1 MKINISDLWKQF
13 HKNGIFRRSLFALS
27 LAATGLL
34 VGSLSAATVT
44 TLGGGSPNVNP
55 KYLGYRDGN
64 TLTAALFHTPV
75 GIAYDGM
82 WNCLYVADR
91 DNNAVRMLDLGEGQ
105 TYTIFPNTF
114 VPTNL
119 VNHPVGVQVDA
130 YGDIF
135 VLNRGSTNLNNTI
148 GSVMEFD
155 STFFAVIATNATR
168 LTNAAGMALDNVGNI
183 YVTVRSN
190 AVIQIAPNGTVSTIA
205 TITNAGTS
213 LQGIVVKHNGLL
225 AVCDSGRNGI
235 YLINPTNGLVTTNS
249 GFNGP
254 GDYTG
259 INNRGAIGTSVK
271 YFQPAGIAEAGDGS
285 LIVVDTGN
293 NRVKVVSTVGV
304 VTNLFGVSSNYWGGS
319 YPGWFDG
326 AVTVPDSIS
335 PNEQSRLP
343 VGITLASDG
352 TLYDTEDYYHVI
364 RHATGTGL
372 TPPFPPIPPAPTG
385 LNATAGYGQVTLTW
399 AANVYATSYNIKRST
414 SSGGE
419 ATIANTSGTS
429 YSDSNVVD
437 TTTYYYVV
445 SSVNVS
451 GESQNSAEV
460 SAVPQYS
467 PPPSNLSIASTNFGV
482 ISLTWSMSPGATGY
496 DIKRSLSHGGPYTTI
511 VSNNAT
517 SYSDTSVSSGT
528 TYYYVV
534 SAFNAGGEN
543 PLNSAEVSATA
554 PIPPPA
560 APVIGW
566 FDYEGNDLTGFF
578 TVIHS
583 VSGANSFTAHNDL
596 LIAINPATNGLATY
610 YIATNGPQPV
620 SVIPSMLNGT
630 TPPFYQDGLS
640 YAQPL
645 PVTTMPD
652 LVIKAVSV
660 GPGGSSPVSTA
671 EFLFQVGNPTIGGF
685 NGAQFTVSDITSN
698 AVFWYTLDGTDPTNA
713 APSIGPIV
721 ITDPTTNVVTLSL
734 NMTSNTLFRVR
745 AFRSGYQ
752 PSGIAQ
758 QSFSLANFVANTVS
772 FGFAAGEASSD
783 FVASPGQTFYAPVTL
798 SVLPSTTI
806 DSLQFNLSVTNAG
819 PNPGPAVVAGAYHFN
834 SFLEEPIPNTTPV
847 VYEIIPPLMFYP
859 YFLVNP
865 PPASQLVLFN
875 GPNGVTNFVSLVTT
889 NISNNFLTV
898 GWLERNGQK
907 NLYDT
912 TKQTLITYSEA
923 HDVLFSAA
931 SGQVEVGGFSFQVP
945 VNATNGQTYQIQI
958 GRPSATSDG
967 IGGPGSDVFIIAP
980 TNGSTAGGSP
990 INALKYV
997 TVGQRKYTVGS
1008 VYPFRWF
1015 NAGDFGS
1022 SNIVNADV
1030 SQVFQ
1035 SAIYSFDYPPYDSSS
1050 WNGSGYT
1057 NVSDFYDAMD
1067 SCGSHLAYLDT
1078 DTGYYTNDTS
1088 SVGHANPLFDGN
1100 DTSINQLAYGDGV
1113 LDVCDVYVTFRRS
1126 LDPSLTWFER
1136 FWNNGQ
1142 RVADTGVPNI
1152 ANHMVSQ
1159 SPTKT
1164 VQSKITSA
1172 ATVSPQV
1179 NFTAGDMLG
1188 SAGQVVSIPI
1198 NATIFGS
1205 YPLRVLM
1212 LNLTVAPLDGSPA
1225 LTTPVQFTQNASVL
1239 GAPTLTDSIGNG
1251 NYSAVWLNS
1260 TNAGLT
1266 GTVTI
1271 GTLTL
1276 TIPSGASSN
1285 AAYAVHFD
1293 HASASPNGLASF
1305 PKQTLTGLITL
1316 SNRTNSTYADGISDS
1331 WRLRWFGT
1339 VNNLLSVSNACPTG
1353 DGISNWKKYIAG
1365 VNPTVA
1371 NDFPSV
1377 NPKTPVPSGSAAA
1390 IHWPTVSGKQYAIL
1404 SSASL
1409 FPGNWTTNAIVTGT
1423 GTDNE
1428 WDDTNAGAKGKFYRV
1443 LILP

>member
-1 MKINISDLWKQF
+1 MKTATFKCVWPSA
-13 HKNGIFRRSLFALS
+13 RRMHSVVRASLFLTLLAILLLS
-27 LAATGLL
+27 T
-34 VGSLSAATVT
+34 SHLSATSVNWLSGGPNT
-44 TLGGGSPNVNP
+44 GYPSGIGNVDGDITLFAE
-55 KYLGYRDGN
+55 Y
-64 TLTAALFHTPV
+64 HTPCGLV
-75 GIAYDGM
+75 MDITGNY
-82 WNCLYVADR
+82 LYVADR
-91 DNNAVRMLDLGEGQ
+91 DNNAVRILDFGNNW
-105 TYTIFPNTF
+105 TYHLVPQDAVGNPLTNIFSR
-114 VPTNL
+114 
-119 VNHPVGVQVDA
+119 PVGVMLDK
-130 YGDIF
+130 YGNLF
-135 VLNRGSTNLNNTI
+135 VLNRGNNTNGTVLEI
-148 GSVMEFD
+148 SFNGIL
-155 STFFAVIATNATR
+155 IATNLTKI
-168 LTNAAGMALDNVGNI
+168 TNAAGIAQDSSGNI
-183 YVTVRSN
+183 FVTASN
-190 AVIQIAPNGTVSTIA
+190 RVIKVNTAGVSNVVA
-205 TITNAGTS
+205 TISGAS
-213 LQGIVVKHNGLL
+213 LQGIVVKHSSGLL
-225 AVCDSGRNGI
+225 AVCDSAQNGI
-235 YLINPTNGLVTTNS
+235 YLINPTNGVVTTNA
-249 GFNGP
+249 GFHGA
-254 GDYTG
+254 GDFYYA
-259 INNRGAIGTSVK
+259 NNIASSNSAK
-271 YFQPAGIAEAGDGS
+271 FFQPAGIAEAGDGT
-285 LIVVDTGN
+285 LIVADNGN
-293 NRVKVVSTVGV
+293 HRVKAVLASGV
-304 VTNLFGVSSNYWGGS
+304 VTNIYGVTSGDWISP
-319 YPGWFDG
+319 YPGFLDG
-326 AVTVPDSIS
+326 TVKVPD
-335 PNEQSRLP
+335 QTGGVAARLP
-343 VGITLASDG
+343 NGVTIASDG
-352 TLYDTEDYYHVI
+352 TLYVTEDYYHII
-364 RHATGTGL
+364 RHVTGAGL
-372 TPPFPPIPPAPTG
+372 TPPPPPPPQAPAT
-385 LNATAGYGQVTLTW
+385 LNATAGYGQVILSW
-399 AANVYATSYNIKRST
+399 SASSGATSYNIKRST
-414 SSGGE
+414 FSGGE
-419 ATIANTSGTS
+419 ATIATATGTT
-429 YSDSNVVD
+429 YTDTNVVD
-437 TTTYYYVV
+437 NTTYYYVV
-445 SSVNVS
+445 SSVNTT
-451 GESQNSAEV
+451 GEGQNSAEV

-467 PPPSNLSIASTNFGV
+467 PPPANLSIASTNFGV
-482 ISLTWSMSPGATGY
+482 INLTWSMSPGATSY
-496 DIKRSLSHGGPYTTI
+496 NLKRSISTNGLVTIASTT
-511 VSNNAT
+511 AT

-534 SAFNAGGEN
+534 SAVNAGGEN
-543 PLNSAEVSATA
+543 PITSAEVSATA

-560 APVIGW
+560 APIIGW
-566 FDYEGNDLTGFF
+566 FDYEGNDQTGFF

-583 VSGANSFTAHNDL
+583 VSGANFFTANNDI
-596 LIAINPATNGLATY
+596 LIAIDPATNGLATY

-620 SVIPSMLNGT
+620 TVVPSVLNGT

-660 GPGGSSPVSTA
+660 GPGGNSPISTA

-713 APSIGPIV
+713 APSIGPVV
-721 ITDPTTNVVTLSL
+721 ITDPTTNAVTLSL
-734 NMTSNTLFRVR
+734 NLTSNTLFKVR
-745 AFRSGYQ
+745 GFRSGYQ

-758 QSFSLANFVANTVS
+758 QSFSISNFVANTIS
-772 FGFAAGEASSD
+772 FGFASGEASSD

-798 SVLPSTTI
+798 SVLPNTTI
-806 DSLQFNLSVTNAG
+806 LSLQFNLSVTNAG
-819 PNPGPAVVAGAYHFN
+819 PNPGPAVVPGAYNFT
-834 SFLEEPIPNTTPV
+834 SFLEEPIPNITPV

-859 YFLVNP
+859 YFLINP
-865 PPASQLVLFN
+865 PPVSQVVLFD
-875 GPNGVTNFVSLVTT
+875 GPNGVTNFVNMVTANT
-889 NISNNFLTV
+889 SDNLLSV
-898 GWLERNGQK
+898 GWLERSGQK

-923 HDVLFSAA
+923 HDVIYSPA

-967 IGGPGSDVFIIAP
+967 IGAPGSDVFIIAP
-980 TNGSTAGGSP
+980 TNGSFAGGSP
-990 INALKYV
+990 INAVKYV

-1022 SNIVNADV
+1022 SNIANADV
-1030 SQVFQ
+1030 SQVFE
-1035 SAIYSFDYPPYDSSS
+1035 SAIYNFDYPPYDSGS

-1067 SCGSHLAYLDT
+1067 SCGSYLAYLDT

-1088 SVGHANPLFDGN
+1088 SVGHSNALFDGN

-1136 FWNNGQ
+1136 YWNNGQ
-1142 RVADTGVPNI
+1142 RVADTGIPNV
-1152 ANHMVSQ
+1152 ANHAVAANTTVTSKTK
-1159 SPTKT
+1159 SP
-1164 VQSKITSA
+1164 V

-1179 NFTAGDMLG
+1179 NFAAGDIQG
-1188 SAGQVVSIPI
+1188 SAGKVVSIPI
-1198 NATIFGS
+1198 NATIFGN

-1239 GAPTLTDSIGNG
+1239 GAPYITDSKGNG

-1271 GTLTL
+1271 GTLTM

-1293 HASASPNGLASF
+1293 HASASPNGIASF

-1316 SNRTNSTYADGISDS
+1316 SSRTNSTYRDGIPDS

-1339 VNNLLSVSNACPTG
+1339 VNNLLSISNASPTG

-1365 VNPTVA
+1365 VDPTVA

-1409 FPGNWTTNAIVTGT
+1409 FPGSWITNAIVTGT
-1423 GTDNE
+1423 GADNE
-1428 WDDTNAGAKGKFYRV
+1428 WDDTSANGKGKFYRV